1 VVHVKDIKKST
12 INRVFIEK
20 NAENVAIISLD
31 IEHGT
36 AVRTVGLYKMVYVS
50 HIEVTKMETFTH
62 LFAEY
67 WGILLAFILGGA
79 VGQGIRNLFKPEEP
93 LPHEPVEH
101 PEANTAPSYNP
112 RSPYNDIS

>member
-20 NAENVAIISLD
+20 NAGNVAIIGLN

-36 AVRTVGLYKMVYVS
+36 AVNVAGLYKMVFVS
-50 HIEVTKMETFTH
+50 HIEDTKMETLTDLFTQ
-62 LFAEY
+62 Y

-93 LPHEPVEH
+93 LPPEPVEH
-101 PEANTAPSYNP
+101 PENP
-112 RSPYNDIS
+112 PPLDPNRRSPYSDIS